1 MKKQKI
7 FSLHSGMTVRLVLMA
22 SATVMVASADLRAAV
37 GMSIVVLLATLLSS
51 ALISVVGKW
60 IPEQVKLPAN
70 VLILTG
76 IVSLLNMLMQ
86 AHFPVAVDLLGV
98 HLAALA
104 ASPVLFREKGAEQE
118 DDEKL
123 TIGAAMATAGFLSGL
138 MVICALIRELLG
150 NASIWGHAIS
160 FLEPYKVPILSGA
173 FGGYLVL
180 AIVLAVV
187 NAIGM
192 RGKKEEEGK

>member
-7 FSLHSGMTVRLVLMA
+7 FSLHGGMTARLVLMG
-22 SATVMVASADLRAAV
+22 SAFVMVSSADLRAAV

-51 ALISVVGKW
+51 ALISAVGKW

-76 IVSLLNMLMQ
+76 IVSLLDMLMQ

-123 TIGAAMATAGFLSGL
+123 TIGAAMATACFLSGMMIL
-138 MVICALIRELLG
+138 CALIRELLG

>member
-7 FSLHSGMTVRLVLMA
+7 FSLHGGMTARLVLMG
-22 SATVMVASADLRAAV
+22 SAFVMVSSADLRAAV

-51 ALISVVGKW
+51 ALISAVGKW

-76 IVSLLNMLMQ
+76 IVSLLDMLMQ

-118 DDEKL
+118 GDEKL
-123 TIGAAMATAGFLSGL
+123 TIGAAMATAGFLSGMMIL
-138 MVICALIRELLG
+138 CALIRELLG